1 MHPDSLDCTLQPL
14 TAFLYLQ
21 IQSIST
27 KLQSEDIARVHKYS
41 VTQCVYIA
49 YSIMNYIAYSIM
61 NSYNKFGTNF
71 NGFLSVNQL
80 VAVLGKEL
88 IDQDQEQA
96 GLDTEQAGL
105 DTEQTGLDTERTD
118 SDMEQTDPV
127 QGKVQ
132 IVQGKVL
139 AGLDKELTG
148 QDREHHRRVALDKEV
163 AAADLDMEL
172 CLVQL
177 DMAVV
182 VPVVEMTVLQVGL
195 V

>member
-1 MHPDSLDCTLQPL
+1 
-14 TAFLYLQ
+14 
-21 IQSIST
+21 
-27 KLQSEDIARVHKYS
+27 
-41 VTQCVYIA
+41 
-49 YSIMNYIAYSIM
+49 M

-71 NGFLSVNQL
+71 NGFLSVSQL

-96 GLDTEQAGL
+96 GLDTEQTDL
-105 DTEQTGLDTERTD
+105 DMEQTDL
-118 SDMEQTDPV
+118 DMEQTDPV

-132 IVQGKVL
+132 IAQGKVL

-148 QDREHHRRVALDKEV
+148 QDKEHHRQVALDKEV
-163 AAADLDMEL
+163 AAADLDMER

-177 DMAVV
+177 DMAAV